1 MPMET
6 LDKQAGED
14 RALAPH
20 AWFRQ
25 LLARSA
31 GLAPI
36 RTAVVHP
43 VDAHALLGAIEAA
56 QARLIVP
63 VLIGPEARMRA
74 VAAEQGVNLTP
85 YALHT
90 TEHSR
95 ASAEMAVAMA
105 RAGEVDA
112 LMKGSLHTDELMH
125 VVVAPDSGLHTGRRM
140 SHVFVLD
147 VPAYGRPL
155 FVTDAALNISPD
167 LLAKR
172 DIVQNAID
180 LAHLLGI
187 QTPHVALLSAIETV
201 NPKMQSTLDAAA
213 LCKMADRGQIT
224 GGVLDG
230 PLAFDNAISQEAA
243 RIKGI
248 VSPVAGQTDIMLVP
262 DIEAGNM
269 LVKQAEYLA
278 GAQLAGIVLGA
289 RVPIVL
295 TSRADSPLAH
305 MTSCALALLLAR
317 HSGGG

>member
-1 MPMET
+1 MET
-6 LDKQAGED
+6 MDRQPGEG
-14 RALAPH
+14 RPEAPH

-36 RTAVVHP
+36 RMAVVHP
-43 VDAHALLGAIEAA
+43 VDAHALLGAVEAA
-56 QARLIVP
+56 QAHLIIP
-63 VLIGPEARMRA
+63 VLIGPEARIRA
-74 VAAEQGVNLTP
+74 VAAEQGVDLSL
-85 YALHT
+85 YALHS

-95 ASAEMAVAMA
+95 ASAETAVALA
-105 RAGEVDA
+105 REGSVDA

-125 VVVAPDSGLHTGRRM
+125 AVVAPDSGLHTGRRM

-147 VPAYGRPL
+147 IPAYRRPL
-155 FVTDAALNISPD
+155 FVSDAALTISPD

-180 LAHLLGI
+180 LAQILGI
-187 QTPHVALLSAIETV
+187 PTPRVAILSAIETV
-201 NPKMQSTLDAAA
+201 NPRMPSTLDAAA

-243 RIKGI
+243 AVKGI
-248 VSPVAGQTDIMLVP
+248 ASPVAGQADILIVP

-305 MTSCALALLLAR
+305 MTSCGLALLLAR
-317 HSGGG
+317 HSGRG